1 MNNNEACAAY
11 FKENPAY
18 QRCFSEFEKK
28 WKAYGRVT
36 GIITLKHA
44 SEDERRAI
52 SGILGKTFY
61 EDTIRFPFAEFEKG
75 LQCTKF
81 APVSFEEIL
90 GAYFGREMITT
101 QKRRMEEE
109 RGRAEFFETVEDC
122 LTECAGSDS
131 MVVSWLREMLFQKR
145 YGYQTVIR
153 EYGRDREQTEKLLKT
168 VGKALF
174 LVEDIRETEEEYP
187 LAVFSAEISGNP
199 HYFDQGTTAGQ
210 LLVHGMCYAART
222 DYPENAHRWREIL
235 LSGGIVPDNISSIV
249 HIYGLRLQ
257 IGGDWHPAYDAFCRR
272 QESCAVTMENL
283 QELTAVQPSGD
294 KVYIVENEMVFS
306 YLLKH
311 LKQKNVALLCTSGQL
326 RSAAVKLMP
335 FLMDSGAEIYYS
347 GDTDPDGIRIADR
360 LWKKYGDRI
369 HVWRMSDEDYAKSL
383 SEEEIG
389 NISMKKLETVENPI
403 LRETAKEVRKKKK
416 AGYQENILKD
426 LLEDMDM
433 KSPSNS
439 VGN

>member
-28 WKAYGRVT
+28 WNSYGRVT
-36 GIITLKHA
+36 GIITLKNTF
-44 SEDERRAI
+44 EEERRAI
-52 SGILGKTFY
+52 GGILGKTFY
-61 EDTIRFPFAEFEKG
+61 EDTVRFSFAEFEKG

-81 APVSFEEIL
+81 APVNFEEVL
-90 GAYFGREMITT
+90 EVYFGRKMITT
-101 QKRRMEEE
+101 QEKQREAE
-109 RGRAEFFETVEDC
+109 REKTEFFENVENC
-122 LTECAGSDS
+122 LTECADPDS
-131 MVVSWLREMLFQKR
+131 AGVFWLREMFLQKK

-153 EYGRDREQTEKLLKT
+153 EYGRDREKTEKLLKT
-168 VGKALF
+168 VGKAL
-174 LVEDIRETEEEYP
+174 LLLEDIREMEEEYP

-210 LLVHGMCYAART
+210 LLVHGMCYAAQT
-222 DYPENAHRWREIL
+222 EYPENAHQWRELL

-257 IGGDWHPAYDAFCRR
+257 VRGEWHPAYDSFCSLW
-272 QESCAVTMENL
+272 EPCAVTMENL
-283 QELTAVQPSGD
+283 QELTAVQPTGD

-311 LKQKNVALLCTSGQL
+311 LEQKNVTLLCTSGQL
-326 RSAAVKLMP
+326 RSAAVKLMS
-335 FLMDSGAEIYYS
+335 FLLDSGAEIYYS

-369 HVWRMSDEDYAKSL
+369 HVWRMSEEDYVKSL
-383 SEEEIG
+383 SEEEIR
-389 NISMKKLETVENPI
+389 NVSLKKLETVENPI
-403 LRETAKEVRKKKK
+403 LRRTAKEVRKKKR

-426 LLEDMDM
+426 LLEDMEFER
-433 KSPSNS
+433 PSRKQ
-439 VGN
+439 